1 MRRSMRHLFGDQ
13 KGAVA
18 ATVALALIGLIA
30 AGGIAFDYSR
40 LAGLHTELQQAADQ
54 AALAAASQLDRQ
66 SDAITRADKAVK
78 AASNTD
84 RLTANSTYFANDGG
98 GTTVEVTTTY
108 CSAFDDA
115 KADSATPCTST
126 TDATKAQ
133 YVVVTTAARVAN
145 YAFTPIVAALSSG
158 NITGKAVAGVQ
169 SSVCDIAPLVVCAPS
184 DAFPSS
190 ADIGKGIVLKPL
202 SGTSG
207 NYGLLDFGSGA
218 GAVFD
223 ALMGFGLN
231 GCQPTAATVTEPGTV
246 TKVTDALNTRLD
258 VYDNKNAKVCGNGS
272 GCTPQCDL
280 TSGNGCPAPNA
291 RKDMIVRLAD
301 KTINTATNVSPTQ
314 AQANT
319 AAAALIC
326 PADSKGA
333 LEVPVTPVVGFP
345 RDTCHYGTCP
355 GTGYAA
361 NVGDGVWTRQ
371 AYFDANHPGLE
382 SAAATSAGKQ
392 FANLNR
398 YDVYK
403 WESTNM
409 ATLLA
414 NQRTVSIVTPST
426 PKPKNNPTSYD
437 WTITTQ
443 CGYPAAP
450 ATRTAYPKQKDR
462 RVLPIVTASCTA
474 VSGKTSFTNLRA
486 FDVFLNEPSQ
496 DRTYPGTTDSKEI
509 YAEIVGPA
517 TVVGGSSGFQYF
529 SRNKP
534 YLIR

>member
-1 MRRSMRHLFGDQ
+1 MGRSIRHLFSDQ

-66 SDAITRADKAVK
+66 TDAITRADKAVK

-84 RLTANSTYFANDGG
+84 RLTANATYFANDGG

-133 YVVVTTAARVAN
+133 YVVVTTAARVAK

-169 SSVCDIAPLVVCAPS
+169 SSVCDIAPLVVCAPN

-202 SGTSG
+202 VGTSG

-246 TKVTDALNTRLD
+246 TQVTDALNTRLD
-258 VYDNKNAKVCGNGS
+258 VYDNKNAKVCGNGKN
-272 GCTPQCDL
+272 CTPQCDL
-280 TSGNGCPAPNA
+280 TTGNGCPAPNA
-291 RKDMIVRLAD
+291 RKDMIVNTST
-301 KTINTATNVSPTQ
+301 TIDTTTNVSPTQ
-314 AQANT
+314 AQAY
-319 AAAALIC
+319 AAATC
-326 PADSKGA
+326 PADSAGLLA
-333 LEVPVTPVVGFP
+333 VPVAPVVGFP

-361 NVGDGVWTRQ
+361 NVGDGAWTRQ
-371 AYFDANHPGLE
+371 AYFDANHPGME
-382 SAAATSAGKQ
+382 SQAALSAGKP
-392 FANLNR
+392 FASLSR

-403 WESTNM
+403 WESTNV

-414 NQRTVSIVTPST
+414 NQKTVSIVTPAA
-426 PKPKNNPTSYD
+426 TSIKKGVTTYT
-437 WTITTQ
+437 WTINAQ

-462 RVLPIVTASCTA
+462 RVLPIVTANCTGI
-474 VSGKTSFTNLRA
+474 SGKTSFDNLRA
-486 FDVFLNEPSQ
+486 FDVFLNEPSE
-496 DRTYPGTTDSKEI
+496 DRTYPGTTNSKEI

-517 TVVGGSSGFQYF
+517 TVSGGSSGFQYF

>member
-1 MRRSMRHLFGDQ
+1 MGRSIRHLFSDQ

-66 SDAITRADKAVK
+66 TDAITRADKAVK

-84 RLTANSTYFANDGG
+84 RLTANATYFANDGG

-133 YVVVTTAARVAN
+133 YVVVTTAARVAK

-169 SSVCDIAPLVVCAPS
+169 SSVCDIAPLVVCAPN

-280 TSGNGCPAPNA
+280 ATGNGCPAANA
-291 RKDMIVRLAD
+291 RNDMVYSLPD

-319 AAAALIC
+319 AATGVC
-326 PADSKGA
+326 PVDPVGFLSP
-333 LEVPVTPVVGFP
+333 PVTPVVGFP
-345 RDTCHYGTCP
+345 RDTCHYGSCP

-371 AYFDANHPGLE
+371 AYFDANHPGME
-382 SAAATSAGKQ
+382 SQAALSAGKP
-392 FANLNR
+392 FASLSR

-403 WESTNM
+403 WESTN
-409 ATLLA
+409 AALLA
-414 NQRTVSIVTPST
+414 KQKTVSIVTPAVG
-426 PKPKNNPTSYD
+426 KPKNSPTSYD
-437 WTITTQ
+437 WTVTTQ
-443 CGYPAAP
+443 CSYPAP
-450 ATRTAYPKQKDR
+450 PTSRTAYPKQKDR
-462 RVLPIVTASCTA
+462 RVLPIVTANCTGI
-474 VSGKTSFTNLRA
+474 SGKTSFDNLRA
-486 FDVFLNEPSQ
+486 FDVFLNEPSE
-496 DRTYPGTTDSKEI
+496 DRTYPGTTNSKEI

-517 TVVGGSSGFQYF
+517 TVSGGSSGFQYF